1 MKRTGLLLA
10 AAGVLSLAGWVM
22 YGTGCS
28 ADSDAEAPPTRPRH
42 TRGVDP
48 LSTSAGW
55 SYRQNQPRHWR
66 YVVLEH
72 K

>member
-1 MKRTGLLLA
+1 MKRKGLLLA
-10 AAGVLSLAGWVM
+10 AVGVLSLAGWIVHRTGRSSHS
-22 YGTGCS
+22 GTES
-28 ADSDAEAPPTRPRH
+28 APTRPRH
-42 TRGVDP
+42 TLSIDP

-66 YVVLEH
+66 YIMLEQ

>member
-1 MKRTGLLLA
+1 MKRKGLLLA
-10 AAGVLSLAGWVM
+10 AVGVLSLAGWIVHRTGRSQS
-22 YGTGCS
+22 GT
-28 ADSDAEAPPTRPRH
+28 ETAPARPRH
-42 TRGVDP
+42 TLSIDP

-66 YVVLEH
+66 YVVLEQ